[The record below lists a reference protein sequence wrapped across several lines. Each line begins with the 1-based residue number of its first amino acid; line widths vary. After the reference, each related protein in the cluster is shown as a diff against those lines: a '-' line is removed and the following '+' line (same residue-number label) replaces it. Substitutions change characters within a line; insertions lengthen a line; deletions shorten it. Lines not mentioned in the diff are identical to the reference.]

1 MKFDSNKS
9 FAKKEDIKDQ
19 LKHFREKFYI
29 PKNKNK
35 ENLIY
40 FCGNSLGLQPKA
52 VPEVLKKELI
62 LLTLRILMI

>member
-29 PKNKNK
+29 PKNKSPSK
-35 ENLIY
+35 RTCALEKRL
-40 FCGNSLGLQPKA
+40 CGDASQIVQKQIPAKQA
-52 VPEVLKKELI
+52 DVSVFF
-62 LLTLRILMI
+62 